1 LESYKNHNQLVLECD
16 ISSVDLKMTSTF
28 ERQNKLPNF

>member
-16 ISSVDLKMTSTF
+16 ISKHKQRCAYV
-28 ERQNKLPNF
+28 

>member
-16 ISSVDLKMTSTF
+16 ISKLKIKDDS
-28 ERQNKLPNF
+28 LV

>member
-16 ISSVDLKMTSTF
+16 ISFVSRDVLTF

>member
-16 ISSVDLKMTSTF
+16 ISFVDLKMTSTF

>member
-1 LESYKNHNQLVLECD
+1 LESYKTYKLVLECD
-16 ISSVDLKMTSTF
+16 ISSVDRDVSTS